1 MTLQERL
8 KTLKIDPLLK
18 MSLNDEISKS
28 WQRNNRIKLF
38 LREEIKKI
46 LREIYE
52 PLGMWKQNPKSEKK
66 DIGVIIN
73 NEWSPLMQA
82 DTNYSCHTIIANRC
96 NKFLVNLYRVKGIE
110 EIIID
115 NEIFSYKNQIIFNI
129 NDTESETIEKIKKFL
144 KIVKYKKNDI
154 FLIGSPMYHE
164 LIELFNK
171 TMGIG
176 DKAQKFYEENIND
189 FFDDIVNYVSTKG
202 RGDYKDR
209 KEGIDLWLNHQSKK
223 TTHQIKSICNIEEH
237 DDYYFLD
244 VSVSQTSK
252 CNYYVFVCIGKRIV
266 IFENNKSKIE
276 IKNNGVYFPK
286 KLLYK
291 EKIYDR

>member
-38 LREEIKKI
+38 LREEINKI

-189 FFDDIVNYVSTKG
+189 FFDDIVNYVSKKG
-202 RGDYKDR
+202 RGDYNDR
-209 KEGIDLWLNHQSKK
+209 K
-223 TTHQIKSICNIEEH
+223 
-237 DDYYFLD
+237 
-244 VSVSQTSK
+244 
-252 CNYYVFVCIGKRIV
+252 
-266 IFENNKSKIE
+266 
-276 IKNNGVYFPK
+276 
-286 KLLYK
+286 
-291 EKIYDR
+291 